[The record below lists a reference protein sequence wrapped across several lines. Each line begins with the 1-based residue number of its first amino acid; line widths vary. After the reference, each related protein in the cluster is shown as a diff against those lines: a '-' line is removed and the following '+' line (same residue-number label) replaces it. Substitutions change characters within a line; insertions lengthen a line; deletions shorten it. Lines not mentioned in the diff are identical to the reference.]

1 VVVHSRGKTPTV
13 TGPQRAASTI
23 AGMTTAT
30 VAPPRATRARRP
42 APRRVAIF
50 DLDRTL
56 VPGSSLM
63 ELGRAL
69 ADRKVIDRTTVARH
83 AVKAAVFSRRGLPD
97 SRIDRLRESLLAA
110 AGGRDHDQINSVVQ
124 EVGSDI
130 AGSAYPAARWLL
142 ERHHDAGDVCVVLS
156 ASPQELV
163 EVIGAALGADRAV
176 GTRTEVVDGRFTG
189 RLDGPF
195 CHGAGKLERLEKEM
209 GPIDLTRAS
218 AYADSGS
225 DLPLL
230 SACGHPVAVNPDR
243 RLREAATSAGWPVV
257 RLS

>member
-1 VVVHSRGKTPTV
+1 MS
-13 TGPQRAASTI
+13 
-23 AGMTTAT
+23 TAT
-30 VAPPRATRARRP
+30 ACPPRAPRARRR
-42 APRRVAIF
+42 ASQGVALF

-56 VPGSSLM
+56 LPGSSLM

-69 ADRKVIDRTTVARH
+69 ANRRVIDRTTVARH
-83 AVKAAVFSRRGLPD
+83 ALKAAMFTRRGLAD
-97 SRIDRLRESLLAA
+97 ARIDRLRQSLLSAA
-110 AGGRDHDQINSVVQ
+110 ADHDQVEIAAVAR
-124 EVGSDI
+124 EVGPEI
-130 AGSAYPAARWLL
+130 ASSAPPAARWLI
-142 ERHHDAGDVCVVLS
+142 ERHHQAGDVCVVVS

-195 CHGAGKLERLEKEM
+195 CHGAGKLERLESEM
-209 GPIDLTRAS
+209 GPLDLSQAS

-230 SACGHPVAVNPDR
+230 QACGHPVAVNPDR
-243 RLREAATSAGWPVV
+243 RLREAAADARWPVL
-257 RLS
+257 RF

>member
-1 VVVHSRGKTPTV
+1 MS
-13 TGPQRAASTI
+13 
-23 AGMTTAT
+23 TAT
-30 VAPPRATRARRP
+30 VAQPRATRARRP

-69 ADRKVIDRTTVARH
+69 ADRKVIDRTTVVRH
-83 AVKAAVFSRRGLPD
+83 AVKAAMFARRGLPD

-110 AGGRDHDQINSVVQ
+110 AADHDHDQINSVVH
-124 EVGSDI
+124 EVGSEI
-130 AGSAYPAARWLL
+130 ASSAFPAARWLL
-142 ERHHDAGDVCVVLS
+142 QRHHDAGDLCVVLS

-163 EVIGAALGADRAV
+163 EVVGAALGADRAI

-195 CHGAGKLERLEKEM
+195 CHGAGKLERLAEDL
-209 GPIDLTRAS
+209 GPLDLAQAS

-257 RLS
+257 HLS

>member
-1 VVVHSRGKTPTV
+1 MTTVTPT
-13 TGPQRAASTI
+13 
-23 AGMTTAT
+23 
-30 VAPPRATRARRP
+30 PPRPTRVRRQ
-42 APRRVAIF
+42 AVRRVAIF

-69 ADRKVIDRTTVARH
+69 ADRKVIDRGAVARH
-83 AVKAAVFSRRGLPD
+83 ALKAAVFARRGLPD
-97 SRIDRLRESLLAA
+97 GRIARLRETLLAA
-110 AGGRDHDQINSVVQ
+110 AADHDRDQVAAIAR
-124 EVGSDI
+124 EVGERVASSAFP
-130 AGSAYPAARWLL
+130 AGRWLIDA
-142 ERHHDAGDVCVVLS
+142 HHRAGDTCILLS

-163 EVIGAALGADRAV
+163 ESVGAALGADRAV

-195 CHGAGKLERLEKEM
+195 CHGAGKLEALAADL
-209 GPIDLTRAS
+209 GPVDLRHAS

-230 SACGHPVAVNPDR
+230 RACGHPVAVNPDR
-243 RLREAATSAGWPVV
+243 RLLDAAHAHGWPVL

>member
-1 VVVHSRGKTPTV
+1 MS
-13 TGPQRAASTI
+13 
-23 AGMTTAT
+23 TAT
-30 VAPPRATRARRP
+30 ASPPRAPRTRRYVSQ
-42 APRRVAIF
+42 VALF

-83 AVKAAVFSRRGLPD
+83 AMKAVVFSRRGLPD
-97 SRIDRLRESLLAA
+97 TRIDRLRESLLSAA
-110 AGGRDHDQINSVVQ
+110 TDQDQGEIAAVAR
-124 EVGSDI
+124 EVGPTI
-130 AGSAYPAARWLL
+130 AASAHPAARWLI
-142 ERHHDAGDVCVVLS
+142 ERHHRAGDECVVVS

-163 EVIGAALGADRAV
+163 EVIGAALGADRAI
-176 GTRTEVVDGRFTG
+176 GTRTEVVEGRFTG

-195 CHGAGKLERLEKEM
+195 CHGAGKLERLEAEM
-209 GPIDLTRAS
+209 GPLDLGEAS

-230 SACGHPVAVNPDR
+230 RACGHPVAVNPDR
-243 RLREAATSAGWPVV
+243 RLREAATEAGWPV
-257 RLS
+257 LCF